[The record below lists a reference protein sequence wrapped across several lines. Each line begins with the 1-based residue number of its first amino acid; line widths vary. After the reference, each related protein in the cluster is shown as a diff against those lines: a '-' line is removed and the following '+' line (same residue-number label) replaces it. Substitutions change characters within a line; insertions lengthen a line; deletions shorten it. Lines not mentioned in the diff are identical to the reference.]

1 MSVREVQY
9 IVYGIKLS
17 VQEYKERYNP
27 ENNEDLEDTLHEQYK
42 GRKPYNKLNV
52 IYDGMNEDYVVIGK
66 VIIRAESYDGE
77 GMPLTRLVLDMDEE
91 TLIAQSLSEN
101 FGISRAEQQR
111 GKLYPTFWAFTHYQ

>member
-1 MSVREVQY
+1 MSVREIQY
-9 IVYGIKLS
+9 IVYGVKMS

-27 ENNEDLEDTLHEQYK
+27 ENNDDLEDSFHEEYK
-42 GRKPYNKLNV
+42 GRTPHKKLNV
-52 IYDGMNEDYVVIGK
+52 IYDGMNEEYVVIGK
-66 VIIRAESYDGE
+66 VIIRAESHDGD

-91 TLIAQSLSEN
+91 VLVAQSLSEN